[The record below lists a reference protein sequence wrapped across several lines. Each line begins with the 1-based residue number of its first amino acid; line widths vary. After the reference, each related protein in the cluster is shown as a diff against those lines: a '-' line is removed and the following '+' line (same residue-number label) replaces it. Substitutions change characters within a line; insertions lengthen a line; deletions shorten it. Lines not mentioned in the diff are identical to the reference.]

1 MIRKLIRQ
9 MLTAQ
14 IFSAL
19 TVSLCLL
26 IDNVMI
32 GRYLGVS
39 AIAAYGLANPIL
51 LIIGAIASMLSA
63 GVQVACGKSLG
74 RGLQEETDRGYSS
87 AIGFAAG
94 FSLVFVLLVIT
105 LRSPL
110 ATWLGAGTEGALHA
124 DTESYLFGFTLGA
137 PAMIGSMILVPFLQ
151 MAGQSGLLIAAVL
164 AMTVTDVALDL
175 LNVLVFHGGMF
186 GMGLASSLSYY
197 AALLVGGAYFVS
209 KKCVYRFSFRLISKE
224 KIAELFR
231 GGVPTVFTMA
241 STVVLI
247 LVLNRVLLGVGGA
260 VAVAAF
266 SVINTIGNSSG
277 CIATGVG
284 GVSLTMSGILYYEED
299 RSGLREQLMLLSKY
313 AVVLGL
319 AVGALLIVFA
329 PALVSLFIPEPGEAQ
344 SMTILGLR
352 LYAAGL
358 VPCCLNNALK
368 NTYQGTGRV
377 LRTELISCF
386 EGAIVPVLA
395 AIALSIPFGTTG
407 AWFYFVLGEGLTL
420 LGVLLLV
427 LLKKHSL
434 SCESLLLLPDNF
446 SVPPEDL
453 IERQIATVKDA
464 TDMAQAAQAFC
475 LSHGQEEKIA
485 VHVALC
491 IEEMATNI
499 VLHGFTKDQKEHQLS
514 VRLLQKQD
522 ALVIRFR
529 DNCRAFDPVHYVP
542 RKAGKDALGI
552 NLVLK
557 LADEARYTYSLNLNN
572 LTLVLKK

>member
-51 LIIGAIASMLSA
+51 LIIGAFASMLSA

-94 FSLVFVLLVIT
+94 FSLIFVLLVIA

-110 ATWLGAGTEGALHA
+110 ATWLGAGTEGPLHS
-124 DTESYLFGFTLGA
+124 DTENYLFGFILGA
-137 PAMIGSMILVPFLQ
+137 PATMGAMILVPFLQ

-164 AMTVTDVALDL
+164 AMTITDVALDL

-241 STVVLI
+241 STVVMI
-247 LVLNRVLLGVGGA
+247 LVLNRVMLGVGGA
-260 VAVAAF
+260 VGVAAF
-266 SVINTIGNSSG
+266 SVITTIGNSCG

-284 GVSLTMSGILYYEED
+284 HSKKKAEQAAA
-299 RSGLREQLMLLSKY
+299 RE
-313 AVVLGL
+313 A
-319 AVGALLIVFA
+319 
-329 PALVSLFIPEPGEAQ
+329 
-344 SMTILGLR
+344 LR
-352 LYAAGL
+352 LMGL
-358 VPCCLNNALK
+358 DV
-368 NTYQGTGRV
+368 
-377 LRTELISCF
+377 
-386 EGAIVPVLA
+386 
-395 AIALSIPFGTTG
+395 
-407 AWFYFVLGEGLTL
+407 
-420 LGVLLLV
+420 
-427 LLKKHSL
+427 
-434 SCESLLLLPDNF
+434 
-446 SVPPEDL
+446 
-453 IERQIATVKDA
+453 
-464 TDMAQAAQAFC
+464 
-475 LSHGQEEKIA
+475 
-485 VHVALC
+485 
-491 IEEMATNI
+491 
-499 VLHGFTKDQKEHQLS
+499 
-514 VRLLQKQD
+514 
-522 ALVIRFR
+522 
-529 DNCRAFDPVHYVP
+529 
-542 RKAGKDALGI
+542 
-552 NLVLK
+552 
-557 LADEARYTYSLNLNN
+557 
-572 LTLVLKK
+572 